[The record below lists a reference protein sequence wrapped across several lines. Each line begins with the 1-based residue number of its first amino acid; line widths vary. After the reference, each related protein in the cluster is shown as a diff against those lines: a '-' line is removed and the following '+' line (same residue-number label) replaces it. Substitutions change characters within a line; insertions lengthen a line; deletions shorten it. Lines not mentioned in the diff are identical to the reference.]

1 MRKRQCVVR
10 HLCGD
15 PAERDW
21 RDREKVVDGLRDT
34 VDKQRS
40 DLEGVRKEIME
51 KEMLCSAL
59 RVGRLFSLLKIFLL
73 IYLLPEV
80 SYSGPFLF

>member
-1 MRKRQCVVR
+1 MKKKDVAFAH

-34 VDKQRS
+34 VDKQRR
-40 DLEGVRKEIME
+40 DLDGARKEAME

-59 RVGRLFSLLKIFLL
+59 RVGVFFSSLKTCLL
-73 IYLLPEV
+73 IYLLH
-80 SYSGPFLF
+80 